1 MTQAIQNMGITHDLT
16 IAPNAEQL
24 ELHLDNLNDTVVENY
39 IEEIEDD
46 LADFGGNHP
55 IVGNDLDL
63 RNDSIWRLYVVRVFW
78 LIIMVLFGMVT
89 STIIAD
95 KAALLEEI
103 VILAAF
109 LPAIVDMGGNAG
121 AQTATLVLRGMAIG
135 QFQMR
140 WKDFFFVLKRELPV
154 ALLLAGTVAI
164 LEGAMA
170 LFVKNPGTGVLMV
183 VAAGM
188 FCCTLMGSLIGAML
202 PFAAKK
208 VGADPATL
216 SSPLITSICD
226 LVGVIIYFALAI
238 AFLSD
243 MIPG

>member
-1 MTQAIQNMGITHDLT
+1 M
-16 IAPNAEQL
+16 
-24 ELHLDNLNDTVVENY
+24 
-39 IEEIEDD
+39 
-46 LADFGGNHP
+46 
-55 IVGNDLDL
+55 
-63 RNDSIWRLYVVRVFW
+63 
-78 LIIMVLFGMVT
+78 
-89 STIIAD
+89 
-95 KAALLEEI
+95 LEEI

-154 ALLLAGTVAI
+154 ALLLAGTVAL

-208 VGADPATL
+208 VGAGPATL

>member
-1 MTQAIQNMGITHDLT
+1 MVDLLSNDINFVET
-16 IAPNAEQL
+16 CSLACYSPEPLPFWKAP
-24 ELHLDNLNDTVVENY
+24 
-39 IEEIEDD
+39 
-46 LADFGGNHP
+46 
-55 IVGNDLDL
+55 
-63 RNDSIWRLYVVRVFW
+63 
-78 LIIMVLFGMVT
+78 
-89 STIIAD
+89 
-95 KAALLEEI
+95 
-103 VILAAF
+103 
-109 LPAIVDMGGNAG
+109 
-121 AQTATLVLRGMAIG
+121 
-135 QFQMR
+135 
-140 WKDFFFVLKRELPV
+140 
-154 ALLLAGTVAI
+154 
-164 LEGAMA
+164 MA